1 LRRRLK
7 MNSLISRAKELLENK
22 TAGVV
27 IGYEA
32 GPTGVARPVFI
43 TDPSAAGKLIYDER
57 CVQNL
62 AVYLTKHEVRHFGKM
77 AIVATLPV
85 MRSIMMLISE
95 QQLFADNIVVLGISA
110 DGSLLDIANIQVLQ
124 SYIEKSDLSNP
135 QKHKELLAELNKLTP
150 KERFEYWQKEL
161 SKCIKCYACRQACP
175 MCYCTRCAVEVNQ
188 PQWIPVQSNTHGNM
202 EWHILRAMH
211 LAGRCI
217 SCGECGR
224 ACPVGIPCHLLSM
237 HLTDQVYS
245 YFKVYAGTSDKMSSV
260 LSTFEPNDKESFII

>member
-1 LRRRLK
+1 
-7 MNSLISRAKELLENK
+7 MNSIIARAKALLENK
-22 TAGVV
+22 SVGVV

-32 GPTGVARPVFI
+32 GPTGLARPAFI
-43 TDPSAAGKLIYDER
+43 TDSSGADILIYDDR

-62 AVYLTKHEVRHFGKM
+62 AVYLTKHEVKHLGKI

-95 QQLFADNIVVLGISA
+95 QQIFAESLVVLGISA
-110 DGSLLDIANIQVLQ
+110 DGSLLDIADIQVMQ
-124 SYIEKSDLSNP
+124 GYIAKSDLGNP
-135 QKHKELLAELNKLTP
+135 AKHKEILVQLNKLTP
-150 KERFEYWQKEL
+150 DERFEYWQKEL

-175 MCYCTRCAVEVNQ
+175 MCYCTRCTVEVNQ

-224 ACPVGIPCHLLSM
+224 ACPVGIPCHLLTM
-237 HLTDQVYS
+237 QLVDQVHK
-245 YFKVYAGTSDKMSSV
+245 YFNVYAGTSEKMSSV
-260 LSTFEPNDKESFII
+260 LSTYEPNDKESFII

>member
-1 LRRRLK
+1 
-7 MNSLISRAKELLENK
+7 MTSLIARAKELLENK
-22 TAGVV
+22 TVQVV

-32 GPTGVARPVFI
+32 GPTGLARPAFI
-43 TDPSAAGKLIYDER
+43 TDPAKAESLIYDER

-62 AVYLTKHEVRHFGKM
+62 AVYLTKREIKNIGKM

-95 QQLFADNIVVLGISA
+95 QQLFADNIVVLGISD
-110 DGSLLDIANIQVLQ
+110 DGKLLDIADNKVMQG
-124 SYIEKSDLSNP
+124 YIEKSDLSNP
-135 QKHKELLAELNKLTP
+135 AKYKGLLAELNKLSP
-150 KERFEYWQKEL
+150 EEKFLYWQKEL

-175 MCYCTRCAVEVNQ
+175 MCYCTRCTVEVNQ
-188 PQWIPVQSNTHGNM
+188 PQWIPVKANTHGNM

-224 ACPVGIPCHLLSM
+224 ACPVGIPCHLLTM
-237 HLTDQVYS
+237 QLTDQVYN
-245 YFKVYAGTSDKMSSV
+245 YFKVYAGTSEKMSSV
-260 LSTFEPNDKESFII
+260 LSTYEPNDKESFII

>member
-1 LRRRLK
+1 
-7 MNSLISRAKELLENK
+7 MNSLIDRAKELLENK
-22 TAGVV
+22 SVDVV

-32 GPTGVARPVFI
+32 GPTGQARPVFI
-43 TDPSAAGKLIYDER
+43 SDAAKTVKLIYDDR

-62 AVYLTKHEVRHFGKM
+62 AVYLTKQEVKNFGRM
-77 AIVATLPV
+77 GIVATLPV

-95 QQLFADNIVVLGISA
+95 KQVIPENIVVLGISTE
-110 DGSLLDIANIQVLQ
+110 GKLLDIANMTVMKDF
-124 SYIEKSDLSNP
+124 IEKSELSNP
-135 QKHKELLAELNKLTP
+135 DKYKVLLGEILKFSME
-150 KERFEYWQKEL
+150 ERFAYWQKEL

-175 MCYCTRCAVEVNQ
+175 MCYCIRCSTEVNQ

-224 ACPVGIPCHLLSM
+224 ACPVGIPCHLLTM
-237 HLTDQVYS
+237 HINDKVYD
-245 YFKVYAGTSDKMSSV
+245 YFKVHAGTSEKMDSV
-260 LSTFEPNDKESFII
+260 LSTFQPSDKESFII

>member
-1 LRRRLK
+1 

-22 TAGVV
+22 TVQV
-27 IGYEA
+27 IIGYEA
-32 GPTGVARPVFI
+32 GPTGIARPAFI
-43 TDPSAAGKLIYDER
+43 TDPSKVDTLIYDER

-62 AVYLTKHEVRHFGKM
+62 AVYLTKHEVNHLGKM

-95 QQLFADNIVVLGISA
+95 QQIFAESIVVLGISE
-110 DGSLLDIANIQVLQ
+110 DGTLLDIADIQVMQ
-124 SYIEKSDLSNP
+124 GYIVKSDLSNP
-135 QKHKELLAELNKLTP
+135 VKHKEVLARLNKLTP
-150 KERFEYWQKEL
+150 EEKFEYWQKEL

-175 MCYCTRCAVEVNQ
+175 MCYCTRCSVEVNQ

-224 ACPVGIPCHLLSM
+224 SCPVGIPCHLLTM
-237 HLTDQVYS
+237 QLVDQVHK
-245 YFKVYAGTSDKMSSV
+245 YFNVYAGTSDKMNSV
-260 LSTFEPNDKESFII
+260 LSTYEPNDKESFII

>member
-1 LRRRLK
+1 
-7 MNSLISRAKELLENK
+7 MDSLITRAKELLESK
-22 TAGVV
+22 TVQVV

-32 GPTGVARPVFI
+32 GSTAVARPAFI
-43 TDPSAAGKLIYDER
+43 TDPIKADKLIYDER

-62 AVYLTKHEVRHFGKM
+62 AVYLTKQEVKQLGKM

-95 QQLFADNIVVLGISA
+95 QQIIEENIVVLGISA
-110 DGSLLDIANIQVLQ
+110 EGKLLDIADIKVMQGF
-124 SYIEKSDLSNP
+124 IEKSDLSNP
-135 QKHKELLAELNKLTP
+135 PKYKELLAELNKMTP
-150 KERFEYWQKEL
+150 EEKFTYWQKEL

-175 MCYCTRCAVEVNQ
+175 MCYCNRCTVEVNQ

-202 EWHILRAMH
+202 DWHILRAMH

-224 ACPVGIPCHLLSM
+224 ACPVGIPCHLLTM
-237 HLTDQVYS
+237 HLTDQVYN
-245 YFKVYAGTSDKMSSV
+245 YFKVYAGTSEKMSSV
-260 LSTFEPNDKESFII
+260 LSTYEPNDKESFII

>member
-1 LRRRLK
+1 
-7 MNSLISRAKELLENK
+7 MTSLITRAKELLENK
-22 TAGVV
+22 TVQVV

-32 GPTGVARPVFI
+32 GSSGVARPSFI
-43 TDPSAAGKLIYDER
+43 TNPSETGKLIYDER

-62 AVYLTKHEVRHFGKM
+62 AVYLTKPEVKNLGKM

-95 QQLFADNIVVLGISA
+95 QQLFAESIVILGISS
-110 DGSLLDIANIQVLQ
+110 DGSLLDIADLNVMQG
-124 SYIEKSDLSNP
+124 YIDKSDLSNP
-135 QKHKELLAELNKLTP
+135 AKDKELLAVLNKLNP
-150 KERFEYWQKEL
+150 EEKLKYWQKEL
-161 SKCIKCYACRQACP
+161 SRCIKCYACRQACP
-175 MCYCTRCAVEVNQ
+175 LCYCTRCTVEVNQ

-224 ACPVGIPCHLLSM
+224 ACPVGIPCHLLTM
-237 HLTDQVYS
+237 HLADKVHH
-245 YFKVYAGTSDKMSSV
+245 YFNVYAGTSDKMSSV
-260 LSTFEPNDKESFII
+260 LSTYEPNDKESFII

>member
-1 LRRRLK
+1 
-7 MNSLISRAKELLENK
+7 MNSLIIRAKELLENK
-22 TAGVV
+22 SVQVV

-32 GPTGVARPVFI
+32 GPTGVARPAFI
-43 TDPSAAGKLIYDER
+43 TNSSGADKLIYDDR

-62 AVYLTKHEVRHFGKM
+62 AVYLTKPEVKQLGKM
-77 AIVATLPV
+77 AIVASLPV

-95 QQLFADNIVVLGISA
+95 QQVFTDSLVILGMSE
-110 DGSLLDIANIQVLQ
+110 DGSLLDIADIQVMQ
-124 SYIEKSDLSNP
+124 GYIEKSDLSNP
-135 QKHKELLAELNKLTP
+135 DKYKVLLAELNKLSP
-150 KERFEYWQKEL
+150 EERFAYWHKEL

-175 MCYCTRCAVEVNQ
+175 MCYCTRCTVEVNQ
-188 PQWIPVQSNTHGNM
+188 PQWIPVQANTHGNM

-224 ACPVGIPCHLLSM
+224 SCPVAIPCHLLTM

-260 LSTFEPNDKESFII
+260 LSTYEPNDKESFII

>member
-1 LRRRLK
+1 
-7 MNSLISRAKELLENK
+7 MNSLITRAKELLENK
-22 TAGVV
+22 TVGVV

-32 GPTGVARPVFI
+32 GPTGMVRPAFI
-43 TDPSAAGKLIYDER
+43 TDPAKADALIYDER

-62 AVYLTKHEVRHFGKM
+62 AVYLTKHEVKHLGKM
-77 AIVATLPV
+77 AVIATLPV

-95 QQLFADNIVVLGISA
+95 QQIFAESVVVLGISA
-110 DGSLLDIANIQVLQ
+110 DGILLDIADIQVMQ
-124 SYIEKSDLSNP
+124 GYIEKSDLSNP
-135 QKHKELLAELNKLTP
+135 AKDKELLLKLNKLSP
-150 KERFEYWQKEL
+150 EEKFAYWQKEL
-161 SKCIKCYACRQACP
+161 SKCIKCYACRQSCP
-175 MCYCTRCAVEVNQ
+175 MCYCTRCSVEVNQ

-224 ACPVGIPCHLLSM
+224 SCPVGIPCHLLTM
-237 HLTDQVYS
+237 HLVDQVHN
-245 YFKVYAGTSDKMSSV
+245 YFKVYAGTSEKMSSV

>member
-1 LRRRLK
+1 
-7 MNSLISRAKELLENK
+7 MTSLIARAKELLENK
-22 TAGVV
+22 TVQVV

-32 GPTGVARPVFI
+32 GPTGVARPAFI
-43 TDPSAAGKLIYDER
+43 TDPAKAESLIYDER

-62 AVYLTKHEVRHFGKM
+62 AVYLTKREVKNIGKM

-95 QQLFADNIVVLGISA
+95 QQLFADNIVVLGISD
-110 DGSLLDIANIQVLQ
+110 DGKLLDIADNKVMQG
-124 SYIEKSDLSNP
+124 YIEKSDLSNP
-135 QKHKELLAELNKLTP
+135 AKYKGLLAELNKLSP
-150 KERFEYWQKEL
+150 EEKFLYWQKEL

-175 MCYCTRCAVEVNQ
+175 MCYCTRCTVEVNQ
-188 PQWIPVQSNTHGNM
+188 PQWIPVKANTHGNM

-224 ACPVGIPCHLLSM
+224 ACPVGIPCHLLTM
-237 HLTDQVYS
+237 QLTDQVYN
-245 YFKVYAGTSDKMSSV
+245 YFKVYAGTSEKMSSV
-260 LSTFEPNDKESFII
+260 LSTYEPNDKESFII

>member
-1 LRRRLK
+1 
-7 MNSLISRAKELLENK
+7 MNSLIARAKELLENK
-22 TAGVV
+22 TVNV
-27 IGYEA
+27 IIGYEA
-32 GPTGVARPVFI
+32 GPTEIARPAFI
-43 TDPSAAGKLIYDER
+43 TDPLKAEKLIFDER

-62 AVYLTKHEVRHFGKM
+62 AVYLTKPEVKKFGKLG
-77 AIVATLPV
+77 IVATLPV

-95 QQLFADNIVVLGISA
+95 QQISADDIVVLGISSN
-110 DGSLLDIANIQVLQ
+110 GQLLEISDITVMQGF
-124 SYIEKSDLSNP
+124 IEKSDLSNP
-135 QKHKELLAELNKLTP
+135 QKDKELLAEMNKLNP
-150 KERFEYWQKEL
+150 EERFAWWQKEF

-224 ACPVGIPCHLLSM
+224 ACPVGIPCHLLTM
-237 HLTDQVYS
+237 HLADQTHK
-245 YFKVYAGTSDKMSSV
+245 YFNVYAGISDKMKSV
-260 LSTFEPNDKESFII
+260 LSVYEPGDKENFII

>member
-1 LRRRLK
+1 
-7 MNSLISRAKELLENK
+7 MTSLIARAKELLENK
-22 TAGVV
+22 TVQVV

-32 GPTGVARPVFI
+32 GPTGVARPAFI
-43 TDPSAAGKLIYDER
+43 TDPAKAETLIYDER

-62 AVYLTKHEVRHFGKM
+62 AVYLTKREVKNIGKM

-110 DGSLLDIANIQVLQ
+110 DGKLLDIADNNVMQG
-124 SYIEKSDLSNP
+124 YIEKADLSNP
-135 QKHKELLAELNKLTP
+135 EKYKGLLSELNKLSP
-150 KERFEYWQKEL
+150 EEKFLYWQKEL

-175 MCYCTRCAVEVNQ
+175 MCYCTRCTVEVNQ
-188 PQWIPVQSNTHGNM
+188 PQWIPVQANTHGNM

-224 ACPVGIPCHLLSM
+224 ACPVGIPCHLLTM
-237 HLTDQVYS
+237 HLTDQVYN
-245 YFKVYAGTSDKMSSV
+245 YFKVYAGTSEKMSSV
-260 LSTFEPNDKESFII
+260 LSTYEPNDKESFII

>member
-1 LRRRLK
+1 
-7 MNSLISRAKELLENK
+7 MNSLITRAKELLDNK
-22 TAGVV
+22 TVGVV

-32 GPTGVARPVFI
+32 GPTGVARPAFI
-43 TDPSAAGKLIYDER
+43 TDSSRADTLIYDER

-95 QQLFADNIVVLGISA
+95 QQLFAESVVVLGVSS
-110 DGSLLDIANIQVLQ
+110 DGSLLDIADIQVMQ
-124 SYIEKSDLSNP
+124 GYIAKSDLGNP
-135 QKHKELLAELNKLTP
+135 ARDRELLAKLNKLTP
-150 KERFEYWQKEL
+150 GERFEYWQKEL

-175 MCYCTRCAVEVNQ
+175 MCYCTRCTVEVNQ
-188 PQWIPVQSNTHGNM
+188 PQWIPVQANTHGNM
-202 EWHILRAMH
+202 DWHILRAMH

-224 ACPVGIPCHLLSM
+224 VCPVGIPCHLLTM
-237 HLTDQVYS
+237 QLVDQVHK
-245 YFKVYAGTSDKMSSV
+245 YFNVYAGTSDKMSSV
-260 LSTFEPNDKESFII
+260 LSTYEPNDKESFII